1 LKINEKNWWREPRGH
16 TQPQTTLPRT
26 KVRMTVKAAKIKDTK
41 IVREAIKIAN
51 ARRGSKWK
59 KISTRPI

>member
-1 LKINEKNWWREPRGH
+1 
-16 TQPQTTLPRT
+16 
-26 KVRMTVKAAKIKDTK
+26 MTVKAAKIKDTK
-41 IVREAIKIAN
+41 IVREAIKIAK